1 VSRPRW
7 QACRLCGRKALVTD
21 GATLR
26 RMRLGAGVSLR
37 RVAAEMGVSAGY
49 LCDMQKG
56 DRRVTP
62 RMRSLFIA
70 ALKQAGG

>member
-1 VSRPRW
+1 
-7 QACRLCGRKALVTD
+7 
-21 GATLR
+21 
-26 RMRLGAGVSLR
+26 MRLGAGVSLR

-49 LCDMQKG
+49 LCDMEKG